1 MSSLALILENYL
13 KRTNTFIRFLLVG
26 AVNTLAGLSIIF
38 ILLNL
43 IGMSYWT
50 ATFIGNSFGAAIS
63 YYLNRTFTFQSKAC
77 IQKSA
82 VRFISVILFS
92 YFLSYAISDL
102 AAESMQDFHLLG
114 YELSRVELAVFMGA
128 AIYTITNFFGQ
139 KYFVFK

>member
-1 MSSLALILENYL
+1 MSSLAFILENYL

-43 IGMSYWT
+43 IGLSYWI
-50 ATFIGNSFGAAIS
+50 ATFIGNSMGAAIS
-63 YYLNRTFTFQSKAC
+63 YILNRIFTFQSNAS

-82 VRFISVILFS
+82 YRFIFVILSS
-92 YFLSYAISDL
+92 YFLSYSISDL
-102 AAESMQDFHLLG
+102 AAEIVQDFNLLG

-128 AIYTITNFFGQ
+128 AIYTLTNYVGQ